1 MNWIASA
8 IMYFALLPAALA
20 EPLSRGDLAPNWV
33 LMNPAGEAVSL
44 YQVVDGGTPAVMVF
58 CASWC
63 ERCKKF
69 LPQIKAAVEDSQAQ
83 VLMLNVWENGDPH
96 TLANDSAPRF
106 ALMLQAEAVAKR
118 FEIDLTPGVV
128 VVDRQ
133 RRIVYKPEPTTDVDA
148 LAQELKK
155 VLATL

>member
-8 IMYFALLPAALA
+8 VLYLALLPVALA
-20 EPLSRGDLAPNWV
+20 EPLSRGDVAPNWV

-63 ERCKKF
+63 ERCKRF
-69 LPQIKAAVEDSQAQ
+69 LPQIKAAMEDSQAQ
-83 VLMLNVWENGDPH
+83 LLMLNLWENGDPH
-96 TLANDSAPRF
+96 SLASDSAPQF
-106 ALMLQAEAVAKR
+106 TLMLQAEAVAKR

-133 RRIVYKPEPTTDVDA
+133 RRISYKPEPTTDVDA
-148 LAQELKK
+148 LATELKR
-155 VLATL
+155 VLAGL